1 MKTWFK
7 IIGLIILFVL
17 VGLQLVSG
25 IIVITFIEL
34 LNLNV
39 TQVEEDLMFD
49 FVTFLCIIPLVL
61 WRKRR
66 LEEPIYLEK
75 PKLSVILLTIPLA
88 ISLNFFDIF
97 FMELLPLAEEGK
109 ELEELFAP
117 YFEAPLW
124 QSILFIAVFAA
135 LNEELLLR
143 GLIYHELRRKTS
155 VMVAVV
161 IQAILFGIL
170 HMNLYQFIYTSISGI
185 ILGLLYVWTRSIW
198 VAMSLHFVNN
208 FFSLMMDRYTEYQP
222 VGSVLYASICL
233 IISLGFIFWIYRL
246 QKGAKGVS
254 S

>member
-1 MKTWFK
+1 
-7 IIGLIILFVL
+7 
-17 VGLQLVSG
+17 
-25 IIVITFIEL
+25 
-34 LNLNV
+34 
-39 TQVEEDLMFD
+39 
-49 FVTFLCIIPLVL
+49 
-61 WRKRR
+61 
-66 LEEPIYLEK
+66 
-75 PKLSVILLTIPLA
+75 
-88 ISLNFFDIF
+88 
-97 FMELLPLAEEGK
+97 
-109 ELEELFAP
+109 
-117 YFEAPLW
+117 
-124 QSILFIAVFAA
+124 
-135 LNEELLLR
+135 
-143 GLIYHELRRKTS
+143 
-155 VMVAVV
+155 MVAVV